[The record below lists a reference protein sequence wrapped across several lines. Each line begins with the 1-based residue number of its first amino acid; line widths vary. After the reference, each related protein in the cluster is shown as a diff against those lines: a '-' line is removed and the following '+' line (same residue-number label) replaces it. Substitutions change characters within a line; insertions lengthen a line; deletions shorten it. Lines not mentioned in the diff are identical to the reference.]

1 MPSHAKVVKREQW
14 EEGEKGGVSG
24 REGAGRGTER
34 EREREELVCHGGCE
48 HTGDEGGGVV
58 EGFRRRVLSGLDAC
72 KINILWTLLLD

>member
-14 EEGEKGGVSG
+14 EEGEKGGASG
-24 REGAGRGTER
+24 REGAGKER
-34 EREREELVCHGGCE
+34 ERKRERSWFAMVAVNTLVMK
-48 HTGDEGGGVV
+48 TEGGV